1 MVVAMEIVVLMV
13 DLEVAVA
20 SRKLNLF
27 HVLVEHINKELIRLL
42 MLL

>member
-1 MVVAMEIVVLMV
+1 LVLVVAPVVMVVAMEIVVLMV

-27 HVLVEHINKELIRLL
+27 HVLVEHIN
-42 MLL
+42 